1 MRHADKRRSIRPIR
15 SRRLVRLIPLK
26 RLATRCLQTRWLPT
40 LRLPITGLPITSLP
54 IGGRSLGGI
63 TSLRLAKQS
72 GSGGWIT
79 REGGPFRG

>member
-26 RLATRCLQTRWLPT
+26 RLATRWLPT